1 MPWDDTARA
10 EHKRETDRYPS
21 DLTDAEWDIIGPLL
35 PPAKTGG
42 RPRKTKLREI
52 MNAILYMATS
62 GCQWRMLPTD
72 FPPRS
77 TVQGYFYDWA
87 EVAARAKALS
97 AREDASARKRARRLA
112 KERKPETAMDDAL
125 GRATQDAGRVV
136 AMPRRSREHE
146 TPALA
151 AAGKAAEAA
160 EQPAD
165 RAASDRRH
173 GMKSAAG
180 GTSRSV
186 MDAMR
191 RHYLE
196 EDL

>member
-77 TVQGYFYDWA
+77 TVQGYFYDWTYTGLLDTINVSIRGRPQGGLGVILFGEQLPGVSELVGCWLMRPYRGPVPWPSSTGGVRGA
-87 EVAARAKALS
+87 GSAAYRRSVRAHL
-97 AREDASARKRARRLA
+97 
-112 KERKPETAMDDAL
+112 P
-125 GRATQDAGRVV
+125 
-136 AMPRRSREHE
+136 AMPVGQRR
-146 TPALA
+146 
-151 AAGKAAEAA
+151 
-160 EQPAD
+160 
-165 RAASDRRH
+165 
-173 GMKSAAG
+173 
-180 GTSRSV
+180 
-186 MDAMR
+186 
-191 RHYLE
+191 
-196 EDL
+196 